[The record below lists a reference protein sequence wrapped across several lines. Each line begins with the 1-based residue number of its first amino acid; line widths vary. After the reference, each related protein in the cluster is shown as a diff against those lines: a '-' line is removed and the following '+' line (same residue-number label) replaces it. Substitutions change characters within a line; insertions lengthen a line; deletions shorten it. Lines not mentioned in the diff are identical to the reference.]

1 MTLVVHAYG
10 AYASYANADIPW
22 RQDDYNVNKLVKA
35 LKGKEFKGHAD
46 IRGADGRSRRI
57 THQNPQAA
65 LLLFSMWAAT
75 RLRDQQLHRVVL
87 VPVPSSSCTVFGQ
100 PTAPMQMATSV
111 QALLG
116 RPCRVE
122 PWLRFQQVMTKS
134 SEGGTRNPVTLRQ
147 ALVAS
152 DDVAACEV
160 VLVDDVKTTG
170 AHLKA
175 CARVLREHGASVST
189 ALVAAATVWAPAPRP
204 WVIDPEDIEAT
215 RGLDSLSDFL

>member
-46 IRGADGRSRRI
+46 IRGADGQSRRI

-65 LLLFSMWAAT
+65 LHLFSTWAAT
-75 RLRDQQLHRVVL
+75 RLRDLQSRRVVL
-87 VPVPSSSCTVFGQ
+87 VPVPSSLCTAFGQ
-100 PTAPMQMATSV
+100 PTTPMRMATSI
-111 QALLG
+111 QALIG
-116 RPCRVE
+116 RPCRVG
-122 PWLRFQQVMTKS
+122 PWLRFKQVMTKS
-134 SEGGTRNPVTLRQ
+134 SEGGTRNTLTLRH

-152 DDVAACEV
+152 DDVVDCEV

-175 CARVLREHGASVST
+175 CAKVLRENGASVSI
-189 ALVAAATVWAPAPRP
+189 ALVAATTVWAPAPRP
-204 WVIDPEDIEAT
+204 WVLDPEDIEAT